1 MIPFLKDGEDNQDD
15 GPRCSA
21 TKNNR
26 RQELVGMEI
35 PEDGIILLKGDNH
48 EDCEDEVVGG
58 KESTERIDKMKE
70 SFQKRKMILKLK
82 ICLNWSG
89 SHEPSL
95 HPVTLIGTP
104 ISKYC

>member
-70 SFQKRKMILKLK
+70 SFQKVEK
-82 ICLNWSG
+82 IMDQYVMS
-89 SHEPSL
+89 PS
-95 HPVTLIGTP
+95 TT
-104 ISKYC
+104 